1 MIYSRMPNVYR
12 KTTEQALPAVQREVS
27 RLHEQIATGT
37 KIPRASED
45 PTSFARARS
54 LENREQGFSSILRG
68 LETGYDHLAF
78 TQQQLNALS
87 DLFNDAFA
95 QGTRALNDALSDGDR
110 NQIASSLDTLAAT
123 LLDTLNTRQGDT
135 FLFGGALTPAQAPFS
150 IDGVTGELS
159 FSGSPDAPTRALT
172 VDQQLPVGLS
182 GQDLTRMPGGTSI
195 FNALTGMA
203 NALRSSDRS
212 GDQAAFGL
220 LENARNHVI
229 DKTAAAGELAKRV
242 ELSMTLV
249 REARMTTEVEKS
261 RAADTDIA
269 EAIIK
274 LQQQQTRLQAALK
287 VTADL
292 SQLTLLNYL
301 R

>member
-1 MIYSRMPNVYR
+1 MPNVYR
-12 KTTEQALPAVQREVS
+12 KTTEQALPAVQREVN

-45 PTSFARARS
+45 PSAFARARA
-54 LENREQGFSSILRG
+54 LESREQGYSATLRG
-68 LETGYDHLAF
+68 LESGYDHLAF
-78 TQQQLNALS
+78 TQQHLSALS

-95 QGTRALNDALSDGDR
+95 QGTRALNATLSDGDR
-110 NQIASSLDTLAAT
+110 QQMANAIDTLAAT
-123 LLDTLNTRQGDT
+123 LLDTLNTQKEDA
-135 FLFGGALTPAQAPFS
+135 FLFGGALTPDQAPFS
-150 IDGVTGELS
+150 VVNGTLS
-159 FSGSPDAPTRALT
+159 FSGSPDAPVRALT
-172 VDQQLPVGLS
+172 ADQALPVGLS
-182 GQDLTRMPGGTSI
+182 GQDLAFLPSGTSI
-195 FNALTGMA
+195 YNALTEMSA
-203 NALRSSDRS
+203 ALRSTDRS
-212 GDQAAFGL
+212 GDQAAFGRL
-220 LENARNHVI
+220 QEARNHVI
-229 DKTAAAGELAKRV
+229 DRTAAAGELAKRV

-261 RAADTDIA
+261 RAADTDVA

>member
-1 MIYSRMPNVYR
+1 MPNVYR

-45 PTSFARARS
+45 PSSFARARS
-54 LENREQGFSSILRG
+54 LERREHGYAATLRG
-68 LETGYDHLAF
+68 LESGYDQLSF
-78 TQQQLNALS
+78 TQQHLNALS

-95 QGTRALNDALSDGDR
+95 QGTRALNDALADDNR
-110 NQIASSLDTLAAT
+110 RQIAGALETLAAT
-123 LLDTLNTRQGDT
+123 LLDSLNTEQGDS
-135 FLFGGALTPAQAPFS
+135 FLFGGALTPNTRPFS
-150 IDGVTGELS
+150 VTGGILS
-159 FSGSPDAPTRALT
+159 YQGSPDAPSRALT
-172 VDQQLPVGLS
+172 AEQNIPVGLT
-182 GQDLTRMPGGTSI
+182 GQELAFLPNGTSI
-195 FNALTGMA
+195 YDALTGMA
-203 NALRSSDRS
+203 AALRSTDRS
-212 GDQAAFGL
+212 GDQAAFGVL
-220 LENARNHVI
+220 QEARNHVI
-229 DKTAAAGELAKRV
+229 DRTATAGELAKRV

-249 REARMTTEVEKS
+249 REARMSTEVEKS
-261 RAADTDIA
+261 RATDTDVA

>member
-12 KTTEQALPAVQREVS
+12 KTTEQALPAVQREVN

-45 PTSFARARS
+45 PTSFARTRT
-54 LENREQGFSSILRG
+54 LENREQGYAATLRG
-68 LETGYDHLAF
+68 LESGYDQLSF
-78 TQQQLNALS
+78 TQQHLNALS

-95 QGTRALNDALSDGDR
+95 QGTRALNDALSEGDR
-110 NQIASSLDTLAAT
+110 RQIASSLDTLAAT
-123 LLDTLNTRQGDT
+123 LLDTLNTQQGDT
-135 FLFGGALTPAQAPFS
+135 FLFGGALTPNQAPFS
-150 IDGVTGELS
+150 LVNGELS
-159 FSGSPDAPTRALT
+159 YAGSPDAPTRALT
-172 VDQQLPVGLS
+172 ADQQLPVGLS
-182 GQDLTRMPGGTSI
+182 GQDLAVMPGGVSI
-195 FNALTGMA
+195 YKALTGMA
-203 NALRSSDRS
+203 EALRSTDRS
-212 GDQAAFGL
+212 GDQTAFGL
-220 LENARNHVI
+220 LQDARNHVI
-229 DKTAAAGELAKRV
+229 DRNAAAGELAKRV

-261 RAADTDIA
+261 RASDTDVA